1 MPKITRLGRFYR
13 LQNQKKSFRT
23 FLDLIRP
30 FSNPKSIKT
39 PSWAFQTFSHY
50 PKIDAGLKHLRFS
63 LIFEC
68 FFVKS
73 RWERQ
78 TSGNF
83 WGLCGPRIQVAF
95 GPRILSIIL
104 VVSFLCAARGFGQLR
119 CADLSLCVSS
129 SWVQRFSVLLWGVT
143 CAVVLWGVTCAVLL
157 GGVTCAVLLWGMT
170 CLSSGF
176 HGFSPWFLPVP
187 LTSCS
192 FYLAVCQV
200 FFFEQSRHVTRL
212 RRHRFAAEWWRGA
225 SGGQT
230 PTALWFN
237 ICAIGSAHVVGR
249 GTPCARDF
257 GVSATNLPSVF
268 TSSAVRA
275 LVFFSV
281 GFLLDDWRVWEI

>member
-1 MPKITRLGRFYR
+1 MLLG
-13 LQNQKKSFRT
+13 
-23 FLDLIRP
+23 
-30 FSNPKSIKT
+30 
-39 PSWAFQTFSHY
+39 
-50 PKIDAGLKHLRFS
+50 
-63 LIFEC
+63 
-68 FFVKS
+68 
-73 RWERQ
+73 
-78 TSGNF
+78 
-83 WGLCGPRIQVAF
+83 
-95 GPRILSIIL
+95 
-104 VVSFLCAARGFGQLR
+104 VSANCAART
-119 CADLSLCVSS
+119 SLCVYPH
-129 SWVQRFSVLLWGVT
+129 L
-143 CAVVLWGVTCAVLL
+143 
-157 GGVTCAVLLWGMT
+157 
-170 CLSSGF
+170 
-176 HGFSPWFLPVP
+176 GFSDSLCCFGVWPVRFCLGVWP
-187 LTSCS
+187 VRFCFGVWPACPPGFTDFPPDFCQCS
-192 FYLAVCQV
+192 LLLALFISLSVKF